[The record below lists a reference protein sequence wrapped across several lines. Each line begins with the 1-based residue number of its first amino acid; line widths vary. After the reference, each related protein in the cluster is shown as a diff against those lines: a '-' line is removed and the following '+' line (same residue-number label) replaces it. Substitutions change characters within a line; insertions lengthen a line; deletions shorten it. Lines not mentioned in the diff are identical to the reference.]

1 MRLFS
6 MLSPKLIH
14 FEEKELSKEQ
24 ILKQMI
30 DRICSENNFKDCA
43 KKLMDTLL
51 QRENETSTVYPTGI
65 AIPHIR
71 IEGLDDTIIAIYIPR
86 KPIFDNEQEVRIYIL
101 ILTDK
106 NISSLYL
113 NVVAA
118 FMRVSK
124 DTALF
129 EALLNS
135 KDAHSFI
142 NLLKEADI
150 RIKNEVT
157 ISDIMTANPIVVNE
171 TDTLKHMVSILSDN
185 KLSYLPV
192 VNSKGVLVGEVDILQ
207 YLKVSLPDFMLM
219 MNNLNFLRNYE
230 PFERLYQQ
238 EEVIKVKD
246 VMTKP
251 EKTFNPDFAIIEAVF
266 EMIKLNR
273 RSFTVV
279 KDNKVVGV
287 VSATDIYKRVVRA

>member
-1 MRLFS
+1 

-14 FEEKELSKEQ
+14 FENKELTKEQ

-30 DRICSENNFKDCA
+30 DRICTENNLKDCS
-43 KKLMDTLL
+43 KKLMENLL
-51 QRENETSTVYPTGI
+51 QRESESATVYPTGI

-71 IEGLDDTIIAIYIPR
+71 IEGLDDTIVAIHIPH
-86 KPIFDNEQEVRIYIL
+86 KPLIDNGQEVKIYIL

-124 DTALF
+124 DTGLF
-129 EALLNS
+129 NALLSAKDVHTFVNLI
-135 KDAHSFI
+135 KDA
-142 NLLKEADI
+142 DI
-150 RIKNEVT
+150 KIKDEVT
-157 ISDIMTANPIVVNE
+157 ISDIMTPNPIVINE
-171 TDTLKHMVSILSDN
+171 TDTIKHMVEVLSEN
-185 KLSYLPV
+185 KLSFLPV
-192 VNSKGVLVGEVDILQ
+192 VNSKNELVGEVDILQ

-230 PFERLYQQ
+230 PFERLYKQ
-238 EEVIKVKD
+238 EEIVKVKD
-246 VMTKP
+246 VMDKP
-251 EKTFNPDFAIIEAVF
+251 KKTLHPEYAIIEAVF
-266 EMIKLNR
+266 EMIKLNK

-279 KDNKVVGV
+279 KDNKVIGV
-287 VSATDIYKRVVRA
+287 VSATDIYRRVVRA

>member
-86 KPIFDNEQEVRIYIL
+86 KPIFDNEQEVKIYIL

-192 VNSKGVLVGEVDILQ
+192 VNSKGDLVGEVDILQ